1 MNLNYIDKPINQ
13 IIMQTNKWSIAAL
26 DGLLLALITISAI
39 LIETVF
45 EPGKAIIWLIKLVKL
60 VSTIGL
66 LYYFVKEYS
75 KTLELFTYKDG
86 LSFGFIV
93 SMLSSLICGC
103 YMFLHYTLLFPE
115 SLSKVMDAMTTAM
128 QSSNADTSAFEN
140 IQRYMSHFISFFSFV
155 YYTIFGLIVSSI
167 IANYTKKGD
176 IFTEQKF

>member
-1 MNLNYIDKPINQ
+1 
-13 IIMQTNKWSIAAL
+13 MQTNKWSIAAL
-26 DGLLLALITISAI
+26 DGLLLALVTICAT
-39 LIETVF
+39 LISTVF
-45 EPGKAIIWLIKLVKL
+45 EPGKSFIWIIWLIKLV
-60 VSTIGL
+60 STIGI

-75 KTLELFTYKDG
+75 KTMELFTYKDG

-115 SLSKVMDAMTTAM
+115 SLTKVMEIMTTAM
-128 QSSNADTSAFEN
+128 QSSSADTSAFEK
-140 IQRYMSHFISFFSFV
+140 IQRYMPHFISFFSLV
-155 YYTIFGLIVSSI
+155 YYTIFGLVVSSI